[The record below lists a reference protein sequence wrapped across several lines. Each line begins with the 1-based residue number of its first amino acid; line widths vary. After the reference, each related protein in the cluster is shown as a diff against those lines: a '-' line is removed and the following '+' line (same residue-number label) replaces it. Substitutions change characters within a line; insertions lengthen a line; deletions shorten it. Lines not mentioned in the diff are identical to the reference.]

1 MAQAFFKNPANE
13 KNIEVIEGAFL
24 WTILLG
30 PLFFVIKGVWV
41 HALVSL
47 VLAIVTF
54 GISWFIY
61 PLASHNILRSHY
73 LNRGWIEISE
83 LEAPDNLT
91 AKKVGFFEMGWADKG
106 IVISL
111 AVTVILLFE
120 AHWLLAILWLVISMF
135 LLFRFG
141 GEPKECL
148 PEVRK

>member
-1 MAQAFFKNPANE
+1 MEKVFFKNPANE

-41 HALVSL
+41 HALISL
-47 VLAIVTF
+47 VLALVTF
-54 GISWFIY
+54 GISWFMY
-61 PLASHNILRSHY
+61 PFTSHNILRSHY

-83 LEAPDNLT
+83 LEAPDNLK
-91 AKKVGFFEMGWADKG
+91 AKNSSGWGQSWADKG
-106 IVISL
+106 LVISL

-120 AHWLLAILWLVISMF
+120 AHWLVAILWFVITMF

-141 GEPKECL
+141 PGEE
-148 PEVRK
+148 PEE